1 VAKKGQTFFC
11 EICKQ
16 KIVVVE
22 EGFGVLVCCGK
33 EMTPVGTKDMM
44 SVWTSA
50 YPKPKDGVHFICEI
64 CGQKINVV
72 SETTGILECCGQR
85 MVREEVSGG

>member
-1 VAKKGQTFFC
+1 
-11 EICKQ
+11 
-16 KIVVVE
+16 
-22 EGFGVLVCCGK
+22 
-33 EMTPVGTKDMM
+33 M

>member
-1 VAKKGQTFFC
+1 MAKKGQTFFC

-16 KIVVVE
+16 KVVVVV

-33 EMTPVGTKDMM
+33 EMTLVGGKDMM
-44 SVWTSA
+44 SVWTSV
-50 YPKPKDGVHFICEI
+50 YPTPKNGVHFICEI

-72 SETTGILECCGQR
+72 AETTGILECCGQR